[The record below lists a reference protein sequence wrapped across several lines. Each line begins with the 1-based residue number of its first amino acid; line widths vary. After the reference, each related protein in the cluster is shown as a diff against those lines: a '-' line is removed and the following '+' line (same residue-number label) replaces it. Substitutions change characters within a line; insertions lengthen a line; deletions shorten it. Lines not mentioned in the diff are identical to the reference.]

1 LYIDVQNLQDN
12 VPISE
17 DEVAEWVKKFLT
29 HKQISCDEVA
39 IYFVDKKVICA
50 LHEEHF
56 DDPTPTDCISFPLD
70 KDHIGDVFVCPEVAR
85 EYVAANG
92 GELEREVALYVIHG
106 LLHLIGY
113 DDIEESD
120 AAEMR
125 KQETAAMG
133 AIFSSKNL

>member
-1 LYIDVQNLQDN
+1 MHVEVQNLQDN
-12 VPISE
+12 VPVSS
-17 DEVAEWVKKFLT
+17 DEVAEWVKKFLA
-29 HKQISCDEVA
+29 HKQISCNEVS
-39 IYFVDKKVICA
+39 IYFVDKKVISA
-50 LHEEHF
+50 LHKEHF
-56 DDPTPTDCISFPLD
+56 NDPSPTDCISFPLD
-70 KDHIGDVFVCPEVAR
+70 EDHLGDVFVCPEVAR

-120 AAEMR
+120 RQEMR
-125 KQETAAMG
+125 KQESTAMD